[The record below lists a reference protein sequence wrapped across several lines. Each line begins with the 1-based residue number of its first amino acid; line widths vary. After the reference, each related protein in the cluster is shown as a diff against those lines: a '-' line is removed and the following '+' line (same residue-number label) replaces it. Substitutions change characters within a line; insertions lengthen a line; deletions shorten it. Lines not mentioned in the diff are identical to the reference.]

1 MAKVDSLRIASL
13 QKKLNYTKGKER
25 VDCLN
30 DLGREYKYQPVHRA
44 IPDSYFRRALAESE
58 RIGYG
63 EGKAIAMMNIGEY
76 IADYAT
82 YRRQDGLDTL
92 QKALDLAKSLHKM
105 EIEGLAYVS
114 LGSSYYRL
122 NKAKTIELWE
132 TALPYL
138 EKAGAKESLSE
149 VYFWL
154 LQLYYMNGNYEKA
167 FTYCEKALQAF
178 KTKRRYAQG
187 AGPSLKLDLLR
198 YRSVL
203 YAEVGDYGTAMKV
216 LQQAKDFIMANKV
229 DDYMDD
235 AIGILYSKM
244 GNYDSAFHYLNYN
257 YRTNPN
263 SFYARMFVGQNYLAS
278 QQFEKAF
285 LVFKDYEDSLQWQM
299 SYPLLRLN
307 LAQTYNNMGSY
318 AKALSF
324 AKKGMASANDMDQK
338 LESYSLLSNIYQALG
353 KFDSALYFLRRYSY
367 AKDTISGNKT
377 RLIERLNQY
386 QRDEEGRKK
395 AAAIALLQIELL
407 VKLQQIKEQELIKEQ
422 KDAELSILGKDNQII
437 QQQLKEAALLKEQK
451 EAKIALLNKDNRI
464 KEQQLKEGA
473 LIRNFLLGGLLLL
486 ILAAFFIVR
495 TLLLKR
501 KNEALQRERTENEL
515 KLQRLE
521 SEKRH
526 TELQQQ
532 ATELEMQALRAQMN
546 PHFIFNCLSSIN
558 RYILKNETEQASDY
572 LTRFSRLI
580 RMVLI
585 NSQKPTI
592 RLEDELDMLRLYLDM
607 ERLRFNN
614 VFDYN
619 ITFMN
624 TIEPGAI
631 FIPPLLLQPFCENAI
646 WHGLMHKKGQG
657 RLDIALQIDDYF
669 LHCTITDNGI
679 GREKAAELK
688 SKSSEQNKSL
698 GLQIT
703 NNRLAL
709 FNKSSQEDSHYQ
721 MNDVYDDSGNIN
733 GTSVEIRIRYKELP
747 EREKEMTV

>member
-1 MAKVDSLRIASL
+1 MAKVDSLRIAGL
-13 QKKLNYTKGKER
+13 QKKLTYTKGKER

-30 DLGREYKYQPVHRA
+30 DLGREYQYQPVRYA
-44 IPDSYFRRALAESE
+44 IPDFYFRRALAESE
-58 RIGYG
+58 RIRYG
-63 EGKAIAMMNIGEY
+63 EGKAIAMMNIGKY
-76 IADYAT
+76 IAIYNP

-92 QKALDLAKSLHKM
+92 QKALELGRSLHKP
-105 EIEGLAYVS
+105 EIEGLAYVN
-114 LGSSYYRL
+114 LGSTFYL
-122 NKAKTIELWE
+122 FNKAKTIELWE

-149 VYFWL
+149 VYLWL
-154 LQLYYMNGNYEKA
+154 LQLYHMNGNYEKA
-167 FTYCEKALQAF
+167 FTYSEKALHAF
-178 KTKRRYAQG
+178 KTKRRYALG
-187 AGPSLKLDLLR
+187 AGLSLKLELLR
-198 YRSVL
+198 ERSML
-203 YAEVGDYGTAMKV
+203 YAEVGDYRTAMKV
-216 LQQAKDFIMANKV
+216 LQQAKDFIMENKV

-235 AIGILYSKM
+235 MIGTLYTKM
-244 GNYDSAFHYLNYN
+244 GNYDSAFHYLDYN
-257 YRTNPN
+257 YRANPN
-263 SFYARMFVGQNYLAS
+263 SFYARMFLGQNYLAS
-278 QQFEKAF
+278 RQFDKAF
-285 LVFKDYEDSLQWQM
+285 LVFKDYEDSLGWQM

-307 LAQTYNNMGSY
+307 LAQLYNNMGVY
-318 AKALSF
+318 PKALSF
-324 AKKGMASANDMDQK
+324 AKKGMADAKDMDQK
-338 LESYSLLSNIYQALG
+338 LESYSLLANIYQALG
-353 KFDSALYFLRRYSY
+353 KYDSALYFLQRFSY

-395 AAAIALLQIELL
+395 AAAIALLQMDLL
-407 VKLQQIKEQELIKEQ
+407 VKVQQIKEQELIKEQ
-422 KDAELSILGKDNQII
+422 KDATLSILGKNNQII
-437 QQQLKEAALLKEQK
+437 QQQLKEASLLKEQK

-473 LIRNFLLGGLLLL
+473 LIRNFLLGGLLLF

-495 TLLLKR
+495 NLLLKR
-501 KNEALQRERTENEL
+501 KNEALQREKTENKL

-526 TELQQQ
+526 IELEQQ

-558 RYILKNETEQASDY
+558 RYILKSETEQASDY

-607 ERLRFNN
+607 ERLRFKN

-619 ITFMN
+619 ITFIN
-624 TIEPGAI
+624 AIEPAAI

-657 RLDIALQIDDYF
+657 RLDIALRIDDHF
-669 LHCTITDNGI
+669 LYSTITDNGI
-679 GREKAAELK
+679 GREKAAKLK

-698 GLQIT
+698 GLKIT

-709 FNKSSQEDSHYQ
+709 LNRSSQEDSHYH
-721 MNDVYDDSGNIN
+721 MNDVYDDKGNIN
-733 GTSVEIRIRYKELP
+733 GTSVEIRIRYKELL
-747 EREKEMTV
+747 EREKETTL

>member
-13 QKKLNYTKGKER
+13 LKKLNYTKGKER

-30 DLGREYKYQPVHRA
+30 DLRREYKYQPVGYT

-58 RIGYG
+58 KIGYR

-76 IADYAT
+76 IADDAT

-92 QKALDLAKSLHKM
+92 QKALDLAKSLHKT
-105 EIEGLAYVS
+105 EIQGLAYVN
-114 LGSSYYRL
+114 LGSSYYRF
-122 NKAKTIELWE
+122 NKAKTIEFWE

-154 LQLYYMNGNYEKA
+154 LQLYHMNGNYEKA
-167 FTYCEKALQAF
+167 FTYCEKALHAF

-187 AGPSLKLDLLR
+187 CGPSLKLDLLR
-198 YRSVL
+198 YRSML

-216 LQQAKDFIMANKV
+216 LQQGKDFIMANKV

-257 YRTNPN
+257 YKANPN

-278 QQFEKAF
+278 RQFDKAY

-299 SYPLLRLN
+299 TYPLLRLN
-307 LAQTYNNMGSY
+307 LAQTYNNMGAY
-318 AKALSF
+318 TKALSF
-324 AKKGMASANDMDQK
+324 AKKGMAGANDMDQK

-353 KFDSALYFLRRYSY
+353 KFDSALYFLQRYSY

-377 RLIERLNQY
+377 KLIERLNQY

-395 AAAIALLQIELL
+395 AAAIALLQLDLL
-407 VKLQQIKEQELIKEQ
+407 VKVQQIKEQELIKKQ
-422 KDAELSILGKDNQII
+422 KDAAISILGKDNQII
-437 QQQLKEAALLKEQK
+437 QQQLKEQSLLKEQK

-464 KEQQLKEGA
+464 KEQQLKQGA
-473 LIRNFLLGGLLLL
+473 LIRNFLLGGLLLI

-501 KNEALQRERTENEL
+501 KNEALERERTENEL

-521 SEKRH
+521 SEKQH
-526 TELQQQ
+526 SELQQQ

-558 RYILKNETEQASDY
+558 RYILKSETEQASDY

-585 NSQKPTI
+585 NSQKPMIT
-592 RLEDELDMLRLYLDM
+592 LEDELDMLRLYLDM

-614 VFDYN
+614 AFDYN
-619 ITFMN
+619 IIFMN
-624 TIEPGAI
+624 TIEPAAL

-646 WHGLMHKKGQG
+646 WHGLMHKNGHGK
-657 RLDIALQIDDYF
+657 LDIALRADQEILF
-669 LHCTITDNGI
+669 CSITDNGI

-688 SKSSEQNKSL
+688 SKSSERQKSL
-698 GLQIT
+698 GLKIT
-703 NNRLAL
+703 NDRLSILNRG
-709 FNKSSQEDSHYQ
+709 NREESYYEMHDIINEDAEI
-721 MNDVYDDSGNIN
+721 G
-733 GTSVEIRIRYKELP
+733 GTRVDIRIRINDVVNKVP
-747 EREKEMTV
+747 A